1 MWLLVRREVVL
12 VYISSLKQVAFSEC
26 LTDSQFTCKSGK
38 CIPLSWRCDG
48 DEDCPGGDDEQNC
61 SRFYLLSLFFFRK
74 YVRVV

>member
-1 MWLLVRREVVL
+1 MFLLGSMYSPHTCVWSL
-12 VYISSLKQVAFSEC
+12 LKQVAFSEC

-61 SRFYLLSLFFFRK
+61 
-74 YVRVV
+74 